1 VLDAA
6 IDSFE
11 QRLRS
16 SVLKTLYD
24 NWQHLRRG
32 RPAPARGDIDPTKII
47 CVLPYIGLFDVEA
60 APRRYRIRMMGS
72 QIVAWYGCD
81 VTGRYL
87 DEIDFGESEKFTF
100 EILDQV
106 VDKVAP
112 AYMSGE
118 YTKYDE
124 RNIRYER
131 IFLPLCDEGTKVTAL
146 IGAAMRLPAGAAIL
160 GDCLD
165 I

>member
-1 VLDAA
+1 MLK
-6 IDSFE
+6 SLYGNW
-11 QRLRS
+11 QRLR
-16 SVLKTLYD
+16 
-24 NWQHLRRG
+24 QG
-32 RPAPARGDIDPTKII
+32 RPAPACSDIDPTKIN
-47 CVLPYIGLFDVEA
+47 CVLPYIGLLDVEA
-60 APRRYRIRMMGS
+60 VPRRYRIRMMGS
-72 QIVAWYGCD
+72 EIVAWYGCD

-87 DEIDFGESEKFTF
+87 DEIDFGVSGKSTF
-100 EILDQV
+100 EILDQA

-124 RNIRYER
+124 RTIRYER
-131 IFLPLCDEGTKVTAL
+131 LFLPLCDEGAKVTAL
-146 IGAAMRLPAGAAIL
+146 VGAGMRLPDGAPIL

>member
-1 VLDAA
+1 
-6 IDSFE
+6 
-11 QRLRS
+11 
-16 SVLKTLYD
+16 VLKSLYD
-24 NWQHLRRG
+24 NWQRLRQD
-32 RPAPARGDIDPTKII
+32 RPAPARSEIDPTEIN
-47 CVLPYIGLFDVEA
+47 CVLPYIGLFDVET

-72 QIVAWYGCD
+72 HIVAWYGCD

-87 DEIDFGESEKFTF
+87 DEIDFGASGKATF

-118 YTKYDE
+118 YTKYDD
-124 RNIRYER
+124 RSIRYER
-131 IFLPLCDEGTKVTAL
+131 LFLPLCDEGTKVTAL
-146 IGAAMRLPAGAAIL
+146 IGAAIRLPAGAAIL

-165 I
+165 T

>member
-1 VLDAA
+1 MLRVAF
-6 IDSFE
+6 DSFE

-16 SVLKTLYD
+16 NVLKSLYS
-24 NWQHLRRG
+24 NWQRLRQG
-32 RPAPARGDIDPTKII
+32 RPAPARSDIDPTQIN

-60 APRRYRIRMMGS
+60 APRRYRIRLMGN

-87 DEIDFGESEKFTF
+87 DEIDFGTSGKSTF
-100 EILDQV
+100 EILDLV

-118 YTKYDE
+118 YTKHDE
-124 RNIRYER
+124 RTIRYER
-131 IFLPLCDEGTKVTAL
+131 LFLPLCDEGTKVTAL
-146 IGAAMRLPAGAAIL
+146 IGAGIRLPAGAPIL